1 MGEYNNKIMA
11 EFNPPKKWV
20 LGRELSYTTEGL
32 TSEDVDALKGI
43 GIEMTKE
50 QIGIELCDRVT
61 VPNGFVT
68 DLASVPRAMWWLI
81 APFDVARA
89 AIIHDLLYKT
99 IRQYRWKHGTEQDS
113 SLVKTAKIA
122 ADKVF
127 LLGMKDAEPKIPGW
141 KSYLS
146 WKAVDLFGNGS
157 IKPTK
162 DNI

>member
-1 MGEYNNKIMA
+1 MGQFNNKIMA
-11 EFNPPKKWV
+11 EFNPPRKWT
-20 LGRELSYTTEGL
+20 LGRDLSYTTSEL
-32 TSEDVDALKGI
+32 TVDEINALKGVGVKVKRETNKTETI
-43 GIEMTKE
+43 
-50 QIGIELCDRVT
+50 T
-61 VPNGFVT
+61 VPSGFVT

-99 IRQYRWKHGTEQDS
+99 IRQYRWKKKDKEDKA
-113 SLVKTAKIA
+113 LVKEAKVA

-127 LLGMKDAEPKIPGW
+127 LLGMQDADPKIPGY
-141 KSYLS
+141 KIYLS

-157 IKPTK
+157 IVPKE